1 MKKEETGLKKN
12 VKVSVL
18 HSIKTKIVL
27 IVILS
32 VLVTT
37 SLCLSMIIPM
47 VEDSLSKVTKNYMID
62 MAELAGVN
70 LDRETEAMGKESVLT
85 REGLENAVGSID
97 INGMD
102 SSYAYVVGS
111 DGTMLYHPTADKIGQ
126 PVENDAVKQVL
137 GEMKKGN
144 RPATDV
150 IAYEFKGVTKYASY
164 YIGEN
169 MEYVIV
175 ITADESE
182 VFAGITQIVTQSIYG
197 SFIILI
203 LCSAIGLFVAIKIV
217 KPIER
222 ITTIISQF
230 ADLNFVESKWQAYI
244 NRRKDETGVMGR
256 AIDSLRNALIDV
268 TKKIADHSDHLYR
281 ASGTMTDSAQEA
293 SLSVEQVEKA
303 ISEIAQG
310 ATSQAQDTQTATEN
324 IILMGNMIEETST
337 EVDGLRENARLMRS
351 AGDKAIDILNELN
364 QINKQTKEAVLV
376 ISEQTNT
383 TNESALKI
391 KEATDM
397 ITDIAEETNLLSLNA
412 SIEAARAGEQG
423 RGFAVVAAQI
433 QRLAEQSN
441 ESARQID
448 EIIHSLIAD
457 SEKAVNTMEDVKRV
471 IEKQNENVINTENAF
486 LGVKEGIDK
495 SMGNI
500 NEIAEKTKQLDESRI
515 KVVDVVQNLTAIAQ
529 ENAASTEETSASA
542 SEVGTIVEDIANNA
556 KQLNTIA
563 GEMEESIKMFV
574 VE

>member
-85 REGLENAVGSID
+85 RERLENAVGSID

-182 VFAGITQIVTQSIYG
+182 VFAGITQIVTQS
-197 SFIILI
+197 
-203 LCSAIGLFVAIKIV
+203 
-217 KPIER
+217 
-222 ITTIISQF
+222 
-230 ADLNFVESKWQAYI
+230 
-244 NRRKDETGVMGR
+244 
-256 AIDSLRNALIDV
+256 ALIDV

>member
-1 MKKEETGLKKN
+1 MGLKKN
-12 VKVSVL
+12 VKVSMI
-18 HSIKTKIVL
+18 HSIKLKIVL
-27 IVILS
+27 VVVMA
-32 VLVTT
+32 VLATT
-37 SLCLSMIIPM
+37 SLCLGMIIPM
-47 VEDSLSKVTKNYMID
+47 VEESLSEVTKHYMID
-62 MAELAGVN
+62 MTDLAGVN
-70 LDRETEAMGKESVLT
+70 LDREIEALGGETVLT
-85 REGLENAVGSID
+85 PEGLGNAVGSID
-97 INGMD
+97 INGMN
-102 SSYAYVVGS
+102 SSYAYVVGA
-111 DGTMLYHPTADKIGQ
+111 DGTMLYHPTVDKIGQ

-137 GEMKKGN
+137 GEVVKGN
-144 RPATDV
+144 RLATDV

-164 YIGEN
+164 YIGED

-175 ITADESE
+175 VTADESE
-182 VFAGITQIVTQSIYG
+182 VFAGITEIVSKSLYG
-197 SFIILI
+197 SFFILI
-203 LCSAIGLFVAIKIV
+203 LCSAIGFLVAMRIV

-222 ITTIISQF
+222 ITAIISQL

-244 NRRKDETGVMGR
+244 NKRKDETGIMGR
-256 AIDSLRNALIDV
+256 AIESLRNALTGV
-268 TKKIADHSDHLYR
+268 TKNIADHSENLYN
-281 ASGTMTDSAQEA
+281 ASNTMTSSAQEA

-337 EVDGLRENARLMRS
+337 EVDDLRENARIMRN

-364 QINKQTKEAVLV
+364 QINQQTKEAVFV

-397 ITDIAEETNLLSLNA
+397 IADIAEETNLLSLNA

-433 QRLAEQSN
+433 QKLAEQSN

-448 EIIHSLIAD
+448 GIINSLIAD
-457 SEKAVNTMEDVKRV
+457 SEKAVDTMEEVKVV

-486 LGVKEGIDK
+486 KDVKDGIDK
-495 SMGNI
+495 SMKNI
-500 NEIAEKTKQLDESRI
+500 QEITDKTKQLDDARI

-556 KQLNTIA
+556 RKLNTIA

-574 VE
+574 ME

>member
-1 MKKEETGLKKN
+1 MKKN
-12 VKVSVL
+12 VKVSL
-18 HSIKTKIVL
+18 IHSIKTKIVL
-27 IVILS
+27 VVILA
-32 VLVTT
+32 VLATT

-47 VEDSLSKVTKNYMID
+47 VEESLSEVTKNYMMD
-62 MAELAGVN
+62 MTNLAGVN
-70 LDRETEAMGKESVLT
+70 LDREIEAMGAELVLT
-85 REGLENAVGSID
+85 QEGLGNAVGSID
-97 INGMD
+97 VNGMN
-102 SSYAYVVGS
+102 SSYAYVVGA

-137 GEMKKGN
+137 SEMAKGN

-169 MEYVIV
+169 MGYVIV
-175 ITADESE
+175 ITADENE
-182 VFAGITQIVTQSIYG
+182 VFAGIKQIIAKSLYG
-197 SFIILI
+197 SLFILI

-222 ITTIISQF
+222 ITGIISQL

-244 NRRKDETGVMGR
+244 NKRKDETGIMGR
-256 AIDSLRNALIDV
+256 AIDSLRNALTDV
-268 TKKIADHSDHLYR
+268 TKNIADHSDSLYN
-281 ASGTMTDSAQEA
+281 ASNTMTNSAQEA

-337 EVDGLRENARLMRS
+337 EVEDLRENARIMRN
-351 AGDKAIDILNELN
+351 AGDKAIDILKELN
-364 QINKQTKEAVLV
+364 QINRQTKEAVFV

-433 QRLAEQSN
+433 QKLAEQSN

-448 EIIHSLIAD
+448 DIINSLIAD
-457 SEKAVNTMEDVKRV
+457 SEKAVDTMEEVKVV

-486 LGVKEGIDK
+486 KDVKDGIDK
-495 SMGNI
+495 SMKNI
-500 NEIAEKTKQLDESRI
+500 QEITDKTKQLDDARI

-574 VE
+574 ME

>member
-1 MKKEETGLKKN
+1 MKKN
-12 VKVSVL
+12 VKVSMI
-18 HSIKTKIVL
+18 HSIKLKIVL
-27 IVILS
+27 VVVMA
-32 VLVTT
+32 VLATT
-37 SLCLSMIIPM
+37 SLCLGMIIPM
-47 VEDSLSKVTKNYMID
+47 VEESLSEVTKHYMID
-62 MAELAGVN
+62 MTDLAGVN
-70 LDRETEAMGKESVLT
+70 LDREIEALGGETVLT
-85 REGLENAVGSID
+85 PEGLGNAVGSID
-97 INGMD
+97 INGMN
-102 SSYAYVVGS
+102 SSYAYVVGA
-111 DGTMLYHPTADKIGQ
+111 DGTMLYHPTVDKIGQ

-137 GEMKKGN
+137 GEVVKGN
-144 RPATDV
+144 RLATDV

-164 YIGEN
+164 YIGED

-175 ITADESE
+175 VTADESE
-182 VFAGITQIVTQSIYG
+182 VSAGITEIVSKSLYG
-197 SFIILI
+197 SFFILI
-203 LCSAIGLFVAIKIV
+203 LCSAIGFLVAMRIV

-222 ITTIISQF
+222 ITAIISQL

-244 NRRKDETGVMGR
+244 NKRKDETGIMGR
-256 AIDSLRNALIDV
+256 AIESLRNALTGV
-268 TKKIADHSDHLYR
+268 TKNIADHSENLYN
-281 ASGTMTDSAQEA
+281 ASNTMTSSAQEA

-337 EVDGLRENARLMRS
+337 EVDDLRENARIMRN

-364 QINKQTKEAVLV
+364 QINQQTKEAVFV

-397 ITDIAEETNLLSLNA
+397 IADIAEETNLLSLNA

-433 QRLAEQSN
+433 QKLAEQSN

-448 EIIHSLIAD
+448 GIINSLIAD
-457 SEKAVNTMEDVKRV
+457 SEKAVDTMEEVKVV

-486 LGVKEGIDK
+486 KDVKDGIDK
-495 SMGNI
+495 SMKNI
-500 NEIAEKTKQLDESRI
+500 QEITDKTKQLDDARI

-556 KQLNTIA
+556 RKLNTIA

-574 VE
+574 ME

>member
-1 MKKEETGLKKN
+1 MKKN
-12 VKVSVL
+12 VKVSL
-18 HSIKTKIVL
+18 IHSIKTKIVL
-27 IVILS
+27 VVILA
-32 VLVTT
+32 VLATT

-47 VEDSLSKVTKNYMID
+47 VEESLSEVTKNYMMD
-62 MAELAGVN
+62 MTNLAGVN
-70 LDRETEAMGKESVLT
+70 LDREIEAMGAELVLT
-85 REGLENAVGSID
+85 QEGLGNAVGSID
-97 INGMD
+97 VNGMN
-102 SSYAYVVGS
+102 SSYAYVVGA

-137 GEMKKGN
+137 SEMAKGN

-169 MEYVIV
+169 MGYVIV
-175 ITADESE
+175 ITADENE
-182 VFAGITQIVTQSIYG
+182 VFAGIKQIIAKSLYG
-197 SFIILI
+197 SLFILI

-222 ITTIISQF
+222 ITGIISQL

-244 NRRKDETGVMGR
+244 NKRKDETGIMGR
-256 AIDSLRNALIDV
+256 AIDSLRNALTDV
-268 TKKIADHSDHLYR
+268 TKNIADHSDSLYN
-281 ASGTMTDSAQEA
+281 ASNTMTNSAQEA

-337 EVDGLRENARLMRS
+337 EVEDLRENARIMRN

-364 QINKQTKEAVLV
+364 QINRQTKEAVFV

-433 QRLAEQSN
+433 QKLAEQSN

-448 EIIHSLIAD
+448 HIINSLIAD
-457 SEKAVNTMEDVKRV
+457 SEKAVDTMEEVKVV

-486 LGVKEGIDK
+486 KDVKDGIDK
-495 SMGNI
+495 SMKNI
-500 NEIAEKTKQLDESRI
+500 QEITDKTKQLDDARI

-574 VE
+574 ME

>member
-1 MKKEETGLKKN
+1 MKKN
-12 VKVSVL
+12 IKVSMI

-27 IVILS
+27 VVVLS
-32 VLVTT
+32 VLATT

-47 VEDSLSKVTKNYMID
+47 VEESLSEVTKNYMID
-62 MAELAGVN
+62 MTDLAGVN
-70 LDRETEAMGKESVLT
+70 LDREIEAMGRESVLT

-97 INGMD
+97 INGMN

-137 GEMKKGN
+137 SEMAKGN
-144 RPATDV
+144 RPITDV

-164 YIGEN
+164 YIGKN

-175 ITADESE
+175 ITADENE
-182 VFAGITQIVTQSIYG
+182 VFAGVTQIITKSIYG
-197 SFIILI
+197 SLFILI
-203 LCSAIGLFVAIKIV
+203 LCSAIGLLVAIRIV

-222 ITTIISQF
+222 ITAIISQL

-244 NRRKDETGVMGR
+244 SKRKDETGIMGR
-256 AIDSLRNALIDV
+256 AIDSLRNALTDV
-268 TKKIADHSDHLYR
+268 TKKIADHSDNLYH
-281 ASGTMTDSAQEA
+281 ASNTMTVSAQEA

-324 IILMGNMIEETST
+324 IILMGNVIEETST
-337 EVDGLRENARLMRS
+337 EVDDLKENARIMRN

-364 QINKQTKEAVLV
+364 QINKQTKEAVFV

-433 QRLAEQSN
+433 QKLAEQSN

-448 EIIHSLIAD
+448 DIIHSLIAD
-457 SEKAVNTMEDVKRV
+457 SEKAVDTMEEVKVV
-471 IEKQNENVINTENAF
+471 IEKQNENVVNTENAF
-486 LGVKEGIDK
+486 RDVKDGIDK

-500 NEIAEKTKQLDESRI
+500 QKITDKTKQLDEARI

-542 SEVGTIVEDIANNA
+542 SEVGTLVEDIANNA
-556 KQLNTIA
+556 KQLNIIA

-574 VE
+574 ME

>member
-1 MKKEETGLKKN
+1 MGLKKN
-12 VKVSVL
+12 VKVSMI
-18 HSIKTKIVL
+18 HSIKLKIVL
-27 IVILS
+27 VVVMA
-32 VLVTT
+32 VLATT
-37 SLCLSMIIPM
+37 SLCLGMIIPM
-47 VEDSLSKVTKNYMID
+47 VEESLSEVTKHYMID
-62 MAELAGVN
+62 MTDLAGVN
-70 LDRETEAMGKESVLT
+70 LDREIEALGGETVLT
-85 REGLENAVGSID
+85 PEGLGNAVGSID
-97 INGMD
+97 INGMN
-102 SSYAYVVGS
+102 SSYAYVVGA
-111 DGTMLYHPTADKIGQ
+111 DGTMLYHPTVDKIGQ

-137 GEMKKGN
+137 GEVVKGN
-144 RPATDV
+144 RLATDV

-164 YIGEN
+164 YIGED

-175 ITADESE
+175 VTADESE
-182 VFAGITQIVTQSIYG
+182 VFAGITEIVSKSLYG
-197 SFIILI
+197 SFFILI
-203 LCSAIGLFVAIKIV
+203 LCSAIGFLVAMRIV

-222 ITTIISQF
+222 ITAIISQL

-244 NRRKDETGVMGR
+244 NKRKDETGIMGR
-256 AIDSLRNALIDV
+256 AIESLRNALTGV
-268 TKKIADHSDHLYR
+268 TKNIADHSENLYN
-281 ASGTMTDSAQEA
+281 ASNTMTSSAQEA

-337 EVDGLRENARLMRS
+337 EVDDLRENARIMRN

-364 QINKQTKEAVLV
+364 QINQQTKEEVFV

-397 ITDIAEETNLLSLNA
+397 IADIAEETNLLSLNA

-433 QRLAEQSN
+433 QKLAEQSN

-448 EIIHSLIAD
+448 GIINSLIAD
-457 SEKAVNTMEDVKRV
+457 SEKAVDTMEEVKVV

-486 LGVKEGIDK
+486 KDVKDGIDK
-495 SMGNI
+495 SMKNI
-500 NEIAEKTKQLDESRI
+500 QEITDKTKQLDDARI

-556 KQLNTIA
+556 RKLNTIA

-574 VE
+574 ME

>member
-1 MKKEETGLKKN
+1 MKKN
-12 VKVSVL
+12 VKVSL
-18 HSIKTKIVL
+18 IHSIKTKIVL
-27 IVILS
+27 VVILA
-32 VLVTT
+32 VLATT

-47 VEDSLSKVTKNYMID
+47 VEESLSEVTKNYMMD
-62 MAELAGVN
+62 MTNLAGVN
-70 LDRETEAMGKESVLT
+70 LDREIEAMGAELVLT
-85 REGLENAVGSID
+85 QEGLENAVGSID
-97 INGMD
+97 VNGMN
-102 SSYAYVVGS
+102 SSYAYVVGA

-137 GEMKKGN
+137 SEMAKGN

-169 MEYVIV
+169 MGYVIV
-175 ITADESE
+175 ITADENE
-182 VFAGITQIVTQSIYG
+182 VFAGIKQIIAKSLYG
-197 SFIILI
+197 SLFILI

-222 ITTIISQF
+222 ITGIISQL

-244 NRRKDETGVMGR
+244 NKRKDETGIMGR
-256 AIDSLRNALIDV
+256 AIDSLRNALTDV
-268 TKKIADHSDHLYR
+268 TKNIADHSDSLYN
-281 ASGTMTDSAQEA
+281 ASNTMTNSAQEA

-337 EVDGLRENARLMRS
+337 EVEDLRENARIMRN

-364 QINKQTKEAVLV
+364 QINRQTKEAVFV

-433 QRLAEQSN
+433 QKLAEQSN

-448 EIIHSLIAD
+448 DIINSLIAD
-457 SEKAVNTMEDVKRV
+457 SEKAVDTMEEVKVV

-486 LGVKEGIDK
+486 KDVKDGIDK
-495 SMGNI
+495 SMKNI
-500 NEIAEKTKQLDESRI
+500 QEITDKTKQLDDARI

-574 VE
+574 ME

>member
-1 MKKEETGLKKN
+1 MKKN
-12 VKVSVL
+12 VKVSMI
-18 HSIKTKIVL
+18 HSIKLKIVL
-27 IVILS
+27 VVVMA
-32 VLVTT
+32 VLATT
-37 SLCLSMIIPM
+37 SLCLGMIIPM
-47 VEDSLSKVTKNYMID
+47 VEESLSEVTKHYMID
-62 MAELAGVN
+62 MTDLAGVN
-70 LDRETEAMGKESVLT
+70 LDREIEALGGETVLT
-85 REGLENAVGSID
+85 PEGLGNAVGSID
-97 INGMD
+97 INGMN
-102 SSYAYVVGS
+102 SSYAYVVGA
-111 DGTMLYHPTADKIGQ
+111 DGTMLYHPTVDKIGQ

-137 GEMKKGN
+137 GEVVKGN
-144 RPATDV
+144 RLATDV

-164 YIGEN
+164 YIGED

-175 ITADESE
+175 VTADESE
-182 VFAGITQIVTQSIYG
+182 VFAGITEIVSKSLYG
-197 SFIILI
+197 SFFILI
-203 LCSAIGLFVAIKIV
+203 LCSAIGFLVAMRIV

-222 ITTIISQF
+222 ITAIISQL

-244 NRRKDETGVMGR
+244 NKRKDETGIMGR
-256 AIDSLRNALIDV
+256 AIESLRNALTGV
-268 TKKIADHSDHLYR
+268 TKNIADHSENLYN
-281 ASGTMTDSAQEA
+281 ASNTMTSSAQEA

-337 EVDGLRENARLMRS
+337 EVDDLRENARIMRN

-364 QINKQTKEAVLV
+364 QINQQTKEAVFV

-397 ITDIAEETNLLSLNA
+397 IADIAEETNLLSLNA

-433 QRLAEQSN
+433 QKLAEQSN

-448 EIIHSLIAD
+448 GIINSLIAD
-457 SEKAVNTMEDVKRV
+457 SEKAVDTMEEVKVV

-486 LGVKEGIDK
+486 KDVKDGIDK
-495 SMGNI
+495 SMKNI
-500 NEIAEKTKQLDESRI
+500 QEITDKTKQLDDARI

-542 SEVGTIVEDIANNA
+542 SEVGTIVEDMANNA
-556 KQLNTIA
+556 RKLNTIA

-574 VE
+574 ME

>member
-1 MKKEETGLKKN
+1 LKKN
-12 VKVSVL
+12 VKVSMI
-18 HSIKTKIVL
+18 HSIKLKIVL
-27 IVILS
+27 VVVMA
-32 VLVTT
+32 VLATT
-37 SLCLSMIIPM
+37 SLCLGMIIPM
-47 VEDSLSKVTKNYMID
+47 VEESLSEVTKHYMID
-62 MAELAGVN
+62 MTDLAGVN
-70 LDRETEAMGKESVLT
+70 LDREIEALGGETVLT
-85 REGLENAVGSID
+85 PEGLGNAVGSID
-97 INGMD
+97 INGMN
-102 SSYAYVVGS
+102 SSYAYVVGA
-111 DGTMLYHPTADKIGQ
+111 DGTMLYHPTVDKIGQ

-137 GEMKKGN
+137 GEVVKGN
-144 RPATDV
+144 RLATDV

-164 YIGEN
+164 YIGED

-175 ITADESE
+175 VTADESE
-182 VFAGITQIVTQSIYG
+182 VFAGITEIVSKSLYG
-197 SFIILI
+197 SFFILI
-203 LCSAIGLFVAIKIV
+203 LCSAIGFLVAMRIV

-222 ITTIISQF
+222 ITAIISQL

-244 NRRKDETGVMGR
+244 NKRKDETGIMGR
-256 AIDSLRNALIDV
+256 AIESLRNALTGV
-268 TKKIADHSDHLYR
+268 TKNIADHSENLYN
-281 ASGTMTDSAQEA
+281 ASNTMTSSAQEA

-337 EVDGLRENARLMRS
+337 EVDDLRENARIMRN

-364 QINKQTKEAVLV
+364 QINQQTKEAVFV

-397 ITDIAEETNLLSLNA
+397 IADIAEETNLLSLNA

-433 QRLAEQSN
+433 QKLAEQSN

-448 EIIHSLIAD
+448 GIINSLIAD
-457 SEKAVNTMEDVKRV
+457 SEKAVDTMEEVKVV

-486 LGVKEGIDK
+486 KDVKDGIDK
-495 SMGNI
+495 SMKNI
-500 NEIAEKTKQLDESRI
+500 QEITDKTKQLDDARI

-556 KQLNTIA
+556 RKLNTIA

-574 VE
+574 ME

>member
-1 MKKEETGLKKN
+1 MKKN
-12 VKVSVL
+12 VKVSMI
-18 HSIKTKIVL
+18 HSIKLKIVL
-27 IVILS
+27 VVVMA
-32 VLVTT
+32 VLATT
-37 SLCLSMIIPM
+37 SLCLGMIIPM
-47 VEDSLSKVTKNYMID
+47 VEESLSEVTKHYMID
-62 MAELAGVN
+62 MTDLAGVN
-70 LDRETEAMGKESVLT
+70 LDREIEALGGETVLT
-85 REGLENAVGSID
+85 PEGLGNAVGSID
-97 INGMD
+97 INGMN
-102 SSYAYVVGS
+102 SSYAYVVGA
-111 DGTMLYHPTADKIGQ
+111 DGTMLYHPTVDKIGQ

-137 GEMKKGN
+137 GEVVKGN
-144 RPATDV
+144 RLATDV

-164 YIGEN
+164 YIGED

-175 ITADESE
+175 VTADESE
-182 VFAGITQIVTQSIYG
+182 VFAGITEIVSKSLYG
-197 SFIILI
+197 SFFILI
-203 LCSAIGLFVAIKIV
+203 LCSAIGFLVAMRIV

-222 ITTIISQF
+222 ITAIISQL

-244 NRRKDETGVMGR
+244 NKRKDETGIMGR
-256 AIDSLRNALIDV
+256 AIESLRNALTGV
-268 TKKIADHSDHLYR
+268 TKNIADHSENLYN
-281 ASGTMTDSAQEA
+281 ASNTMTSSAQEA

-337 EVDGLRENARLMRS
+337 EVDDLRENARIMRN

-364 QINKQTKEAVLV
+364 QINQQTKEAVFV

-397 ITDIAEETNLLSLNA
+397 IADIAEETNLLSLNA

-433 QRLAEQSN
+433 QKLAEQSN

-448 EIIHSLIAD
+448 GIINSLIAD
-457 SEKAVNTMEDVKRV
+457 SEKAVDTMEEVKVV

-486 LGVKEGIDK
+486 KDVKDGIDK
-495 SMGNI
+495 SMKNI
-500 NEIAEKTKQLDESRI
+500 QEITDKTKQLDDARI

-542 SEVGTIVEDIANNA
+542 SEVGTIVENIANNA
-556 KQLNTIA
+556 RKLNTIA

-574 VE
+574 ME

>member
-1 MKKEETGLKKN
+1 MKKN
-12 VKVSVL
+12 IKVSMI

-27 IVILS
+27 VVVLS
-32 VLVTT
+32 VLATT

-47 VEDSLSKVTKNYMID
+47 VEESLSEVTKNYMID
-62 MAELAGVN
+62 MTDLAGVN
-70 LDRETEAMGKESVLT
+70 LDREIEAMGRESVLT

-97 INGMD
+97 INGMN

-137 GEMKKGN
+137 SEMAKGN

-164 YIGEN
+164 YIGKN

-175 ITADESE
+175 ITADENE
-182 VFAGITQIVTQSIYG
+182 VFAGVTQIITKSIYG
-197 SFIILI
+197 SLFILI
-203 LCSAIGLFVAIKIV
+203 LCSAIGLLVAIRIV

-222 ITTIISQF
+222 ITAIISQL

-244 NRRKDETGVMGR
+244 SKRKDETGIMGR
-256 AIDSLRNALIDV
+256 AIDSLRNALTDV
-268 TKKIADHSDHLYR
+268 TKKIADHSDNLYH
-281 ASGTMTDSAQEA
+281 ASNTMTVSAQEA

-324 IILMGNMIEETST
+324 IILMGNVIEETST
-337 EVDGLRENARLMRS
+337 EVDDLKENARIMRN

-364 QINKQTKEAVLV
+364 QINKQTKEAVFV

-433 QRLAEQSN
+433 QKLAEQSN

-448 EIIHSLIAD
+448 DIIHSLIAD
-457 SEKAVNTMEDVKRV
+457 SEKAVDTMEEVKVV
-471 IEKQNENVINTENAF
+471 IEKQNENVVNTENAF
-486 LGVKEGIDK
+486 RDVKDGIDK

-500 NEIAEKTKQLDESRI
+500 QKITDKTKQLDEARI

-542 SEVGTIVEDIANNA
+542 SEVGTLVEDIANNA
-556 KQLNTIA
+556 KQLNIIA

-574 VE
+574 ME

>member
-1 MKKEETGLKKN
+1 MKKN
-12 VKVSVL
+12 VKVSL
-18 HSIKTKIVL
+18 IHSIKTKIVL
-27 IVILS
+27 VVILA
-32 VLVTT
+32 VLATT

-47 VEDSLSKVTKNYMID
+47 VEESLSEVTKNYMMD
-62 MAELAGVN
+62 MTNLAGVN
-70 LDRETEAMGKESVLT
+70 LDREIEAMGAELVLT
-85 REGLENAVGSID
+85 QEGLGNAVGSID
-97 INGMD
+97 VNGMN
-102 SSYAYVVGS
+102 SSYAYVVGA

-137 GEMKKGN
+137 SEMAKGN

-169 MEYVIV
+169 MGYVIV
-175 ITADESE
+175 ITADENE
-182 VFAGITQIVTQSIYG
+182 VFAGIKQIIAKSLYG
-197 SFIILI
+197 SLFILI

-222 ITTIISQF
+222 ITGIISQL

-244 NRRKDETGVMGR
+244 NKRKDETGIMGR
-256 AIDSLRNALIDV
+256 AIDSLRNALTDV
-268 TKKIADHSDHLYR
+268 TKNIADHSDSLYN
-281 ASGTMTDSAQEA
+281 ASNTMTNSAQEA

-337 EVDGLRENARLMRS
+337 EVEDLRENARIMRN

-364 QINKQTKEAVLV
+364 QINRQTKEAVFV

-433 QRLAEQSN
+433 QKLAEQSN

-448 EIIHSLIAD
+448 DIINSLIAD
-457 SEKAVNTMEDVKRV
+457 SEKAVDTMEEVKVV

-486 LGVKEGIDK
+486 KDVKDGIDK
-495 SMGNI
+495 SMKNI
-500 NEIAEKTKQLDESRI
+500 QEITDKTKQLDDARI

-574 VE
+574 ME

>member
-1 MKKEETGLKKN
+1 MKKN
-12 VKVSVL
+12 VKVSMI
-18 HSIKTKIVL
+18 HSIKLKIVL
-27 IVILS
+27 VVVMA
-32 VLVTT
+32 VLATT
-37 SLCLSMIIPM
+37 SLCLGMIIPM
-47 VEDSLSKVTKNYMID
+47 VEESLSEVTKHYMID
-62 MAELAGVN
+62 MTDLAGVN
-70 LDRETEAMGKESVLT
+70 LDREIEALGGETVLT
-85 REGLENAVGSID
+85 PEGLGNAVGSID
-97 INGMD
+97 INGMN
-102 SSYAYVVGS
+102 SSYAYVVGA
-111 DGTMLYHPTADKIGQ
+111 DGTMLYHPTVDKIGQ

-137 GEMKKGN
+137 GEVVKGN
-144 RPATDV
+144 RLSTDV

-164 YIGEN
+164 YIGED

-175 ITADESE
+175 VTADESE
-182 VFAGITQIVTQSIYG
+182 VFAGITEIVSKSLYG
-197 SFIILI
+197 SFFILI
-203 LCSAIGLFVAIKIV
+203 LCSAIGFLVAMRIV

-222 ITTIISQF
+222 ITAIISQL

-244 NRRKDETGVMGR
+244 NKRKDETGIMGR
-256 AIDSLRNALIDV
+256 AIESLRNALTGV
-268 TKKIADHSDHLYR
+268 TKNIADHSENLYN
-281 ASGTMTDSAQEA
+281 ASNTMTSSAQEA

-337 EVDGLRENARLMRS
+337 EVDDLRENARIMRN

-364 QINKQTKEAVLV
+364 QINQQTKEAVFV

-397 ITDIAEETNLLSLNA
+397 IADIAEETNLLSLNA

-433 QRLAEQSN
+433 QKLAEQSN

-448 EIIHSLIAD
+448 GIINSLIAD
-457 SEKAVNTMEDVKRV
+457 SEKAVDTMEEVKVV

-486 LGVKEGIDK
+486 KDVKDGIDK
-495 SMGNI
+495 SMKNI
-500 NEIAEKTKQLDESRI
+500 QEITDKTKQLDDARI

-556 KQLNTIA
+556 RKLNTIA

-574 VE
+574 ME

>member
-1 MKKEETGLKKN
+1 MKKN
-12 VKVSVL
+12 VKVSMI
-18 HSIKTKIVL
+18 HSIKLKIVL
-27 IVILS
+27 VVVMA
-32 VLVTT
+32 VLATT
-37 SLCLSMIIPM
+37 SLCLGMIIPM
-47 VEDSLSKVTKNYMID
+47 VEESLSEVTKHYMID
-62 MAELAGVN
+62 MTDLAGVN
-70 LDRETEAMGKESVLT
+70 LDREIEALGGETVLT
-85 REGLENAVGSID
+85 SEGLGNAVGSID
-97 INGMD
+97 INGMN
-102 SSYAYVVGS
+102 SSYAYVVGA
-111 DGTMLYHPTADKIGQ
+111 DGTMLYHPTVDKIGQ

-137 GEMKKGN
+137 GEVVKGN
-144 RPATDV
+144 RLATDV

-164 YIGEN
+164 YIGED

-175 ITADESE
+175 VTADESE
-182 VFAGITQIVTQSIYG
+182 VFAGITEIVSKSLYG
-197 SFIILI
+197 SFFILI
-203 LCSAIGLFVAIKIV
+203 LCSAIGFLVAMRIV

-222 ITTIISQF
+222 ITAIISQL

-244 NRRKDETGVMGR
+244 NKRKDETGIMGR
-256 AIDSLRNALIDV
+256 AIESLRNALTGV
-268 TKKIADHSDHLYR
+268 TKNIADHSENLYN
-281 ASGTMTDSAQEA
+281 ASNTMTSSAQEA

-337 EVDGLRENARLMRS
+337 EVDDLRENASIMRN

-364 QINKQTKEAVLV
+364 QINQQTKEAVFV

-397 ITDIAEETNLLSLNA
+397 IADIAEETNLLSLNA

-433 QRLAEQSN
+433 QKLAEQSN

-448 EIIHSLIAD
+448 GIINSLIAD
-457 SEKAVNTMEDVKRV
+457 SEKAVDTMEEVKVV

-486 LGVKEGIDK
+486 KDVKDGIDK
-495 SMGNI
+495 SMKNI
-500 NEIAEKTKQLDESRI
+500 QEITDKTKQLDDARI

-556 KQLNTIA
+556 RKLNTIA

-574 VE
+574 ME

>member
-1 MKKEETGLKKN
+1 MKKN
-12 VKVSVL
+12 VKVSMI
-18 HSIKTKIVL
+18 HSIKLKIVL
-27 IVILS
+27 VVVMA
-32 VLVTT
+32 VLATT
-37 SLCLSMIIPM
+37 SLCLGMIIPM
-47 VEDSLSKVTKNYMID
+47 VEESLSEVTKHYMID
-62 MAELAGVN
+62 MTDLAGVN
-70 LDRETEAMGKESVLT
+70 LDREIEALGGETVLT
-85 REGLENAVGSID
+85 PEGLGNAVGSID
-97 INGMD
+97 INGMN
-102 SSYAYVVGS
+102 SSYAYVVGA
-111 DGTMLYHPTADKIGQ
+111 DGTMLYQPTVDKIGQ

-137 GEMKKGN
+137 GEVVKGN
-144 RPATDV
+144 RLATDV

-164 YIGEN
+164 YIGED

-175 ITADESE
+175 VTADESE
-182 VFAGITQIVTQSIYG
+182 VFAGITEIVSKSLYG
-197 SFIILI
+197 SFFILI
-203 LCSAIGLFVAIKIV
+203 LCSAIGFLVAMRIV

-222 ITTIISQF
+222 ITAIISQL

-244 NRRKDETGVMGR
+244 NKRKDETGIMGR
-256 AIDSLRNALIDV
+256 AIESLRNALTGV
-268 TKKIADHSDHLYR
+268 TKNIADHSENLYN
-281 ASGTMTDSAQEA
+281 ASNTMTSSAQEA

-337 EVDGLRENARLMRS
+337 EVDDLRENARIMRN

-364 QINKQTKEAVLV
+364 QINQQTKEAVFV

-397 ITDIAEETNLLSLNA
+397 IADIAEETNLLSLNA

-433 QRLAEQSN
+433 QKLAEQSN

-448 EIIHSLIAD
+448 GIINSLIAD
-457 SEKAVNTMEDVKRV
+457 SEKAVDTMEEVKVV

-486 LGVKEGIDK
+486 KDVKDGIDK
-495 SMGNI
+495 SMKNI
-500 NEIAEKTKQLDESRI
+500 QEITDKTKQLDDARI

-556 KQLNTIA
+556 RKLNTIA

-574 VE
+574 ME